1 MKNTVS
7 FLLVLL
13 LPPCLYAAPFKPAQD
28 DTILERLPFKP
39 TDPLVQ
45 KSAALRAELKR
56 LPSDPDIAAALAK
69 SYYDTGVNYGDP
81 RYISYAEASLL
92 PWWKLPN
99 PPSAILKVRAAI
111 YQYRH
116 DFSKAR
122 SDLTQVLAANPLD
135 AEGLALSAAIYMVQA
150 RYPEAK
156 TDCQAL
162 QKSSSALIGGA
173 CSATLN
179 ALTGQLTPSYAHLV
193 QLYRRTPSA
202 PAEEKLW
209 VITRLAEMQE
219 RAGNTEMAEAHYRE
233 ALSLGITQVFLLAA
247 YADFLLDQRRY
258 SDVLT
263 LLNNAP
269 ATDGLLLRQVLA
281 AKAAGLAKAEEFAV
295 VLQRRFA
302 AANQRGDK
310 THQQEEARFA
320 LEIENRPVRALQ
332 LATENWQV
340 QKEPRD
346 ARILLEAALLAK
358 NATAAEP
365 VLSWLKES
373 GIEDQRL
380 LYLKQRLN
388 ATATRP

>member
-1 MKNTVS
+1 MKIS
-7 FLLVLL
+7 ASLL
-13 LPPCLYAAPFKPAQD
+13 LALLFAPYLSAAPFTPAQD
-28 DTILERLPFKP
+28 DIILERLPFKP
-39 TDPLVQ
+39 TDPLMQ

-69 SYYDTGVNYGDP
+69 TYYDTGVNYGDP
-81 RYISYAEASLL
+81 RYIGYAEASLQ

-99 PPSAILKVRAAI
+99 PPSAILRVRAAI

-122 SDLTQVLAANPLD
+122 NDLTQVLAANPLD

-150 RYPEAK
+150 RYAEAK
-156 TDCQAL
+156 IACHTL
-162 QKSSSALIGGA
+162 QKTSAALMGGA
-173 CSATLN
+173 CSATLD
-179 ALTGQLTPSYAHLV
+179 ALTGQLNQSYAYLA
-193 QLYRRTPSA
+193 QLYRRSPTA

-209 VITRLAEMQE
+209 ILTRLAEMQE
-219 RAGNTEMAEAHYRE
+219 RAGNTETAEAHYRE
-233 ALSLGITQVFLLAA
+233 ALNLGQTQVFLLAA
-247 YADFLLDQRRY
+247 YADFLLDQQRY
-258 SDVLT
+258 GEVLA

-269 ATDGLLLRQVLA
+269 PADALLLRQLLA
-281 AKAAGLAKAEEFAV
+281 AKAAGSAEAEKYAAV
-295 VLQRRFA
+295 LRGRFV

-320 LEIENRPVRALQ
+320 LEIENQPVRALQ

-340 QKEPRD
+340 QREPRD
-346 ARILLEAALLAK
+346 ARILLEAALAAK
-358 NATAAEP
+358 NVTAAKP

-380 LYLKQRLN
+380 LHLQQRLN

>member
-1 MKNTVS
+1 MQITVS
-7 FLLVLL
+7 FLAVLL
-13 LPPCLYAAPFKPAQD
+13 FAPCLYAAPFTPPQD

-56 LPSDPDIAAALAK
+56 LPSDPDIAAALART
-69 SYYDTGVNYGDP
+69 YYDTGVNYGDP
-81 RYISYAEASLL
+81 RYIGYAEAALQ
-92 PWWKLPN
+92 PWWKLSN
-99 PPSAILKVRAAI
+99 PPPAILRVRAAI

-122 SDLTQVLAANPLD
+122 NDLTLALAANPLD

-156 TDCQAL
+156 VDCQSL
-162 QKSSSALIGGA
+162 QKTSAALMGSA
-173 CSATLN
+173 CLATLD
-179 ALTGQLTPSYAHLV
+179 ALTGQLTPSYAYLA
-193 QLYRRTPSA
+193 QLYRRSTTA

-209 VITRLAEMQE
+209 ILTRLAEMQE
-219 RAGNTEMAEAHYRE
+219 RGGNAEMAETHYRE
-233 ALSLGITQVFLLAA
+233 ALGLGITQVFLLAA
-247 YADFLLDQRRY
+247 YADFLLDQQRH
-258 SDVLT
+258 SDVLV

-269 ATDGLLLRQVLA
+269 PADGLLLRQALA
-281 AKAAGLAKAEEFAV
+281 AKAAGSAQAGKLAA
-295 VLQRRFA
+295 LLRGRFA

-320 LEIENRPVRALQ
+320 LEIENQPARALQ
-332 LATENWQV
+332 LAKENWQV

-346 ARILLEAALLAK
+346 ARILLEAALAAK
-358 NATAAEP
+358 NIPAAEP

-380 LYLKQRLN
+380 LHLKQRLN
-388 ATATRP
+388 APLTRP

>member
-1 MKNTVS
+1 MKIS
-7 FLLVLL
+7 ASLL
-13 LPPCLYAAPFKPAQD
+13 LALLFAPYLSAAPFTPAQD
-28 DTILERLPFKP
+28 DIILERLPIKP
-39 TDPLVQ
+39 TDPLMQ

-56 LPSDPDIAAALAK
+56 LPSDPDIAAALART
-69 SYYDTGVNYGDP
+69 YYDTGVNYGDP
-81 RYISYAEASLL
+81 RYIGYAEASLQ
-92 PWWKLPN
+92 PWGKLPN
-99 PPSAILKVRAAI
+99 PPPAILKVRAAI

-122 SDLTQVLAANPLD
+122 NDLAQVLTANPLD

-150 RYPEAK
+150 RYSEAK
-156 TDCQAL
+156 VDCRAL
-162 QKSSSALIGGA
+162 QKSSSVLIGNA
-173 CSATLN
+173 CLATLE
-179 ALTGQLTPSYAHLV
+179 ALTGQLNQSYADLA
-193 QLYRRTPSA
+193 QLYRRSATA

-209 VITRLAEMQE
+209 VLTRLAEMQE
-219 RAGNTEMAEAHYRE
+219 RAGNTEMAEARYRE

-269 ATDGLLLRQVLA
+269 LTDGLLLRQVLA
-281 AKAAGLAKAEEFAV
+281 ATAAGSAEAGKYAAV
-295 VLQRRFA
+295 LRARFA

-320 LEIENRPVRALQ
+320 LEIENQPVRALQ

-346 ARILLEAALLAK
+346 ARILLEAALVSK
-358 NATAAEP
+358 NVAAARP
-365 VLSWLKES
+365 VLSWLQES

-380 LYLKQRLN
+380 LYFKQRLN